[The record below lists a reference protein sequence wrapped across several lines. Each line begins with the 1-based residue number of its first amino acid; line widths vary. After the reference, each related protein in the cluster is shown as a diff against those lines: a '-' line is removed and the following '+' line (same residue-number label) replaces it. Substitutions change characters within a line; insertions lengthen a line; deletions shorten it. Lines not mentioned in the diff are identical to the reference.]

1 MPIRTIPF
9 QQIQGSHVEELRRR
23 EIREDRT
30 LDYKESMLLESRDH
44 KHELLKDVTAL
55 ANASGGTL
63 IYGVAEGEGDDRGLI
78 KDLPGLTI
86 DVDATHGV
94 VDNLLRDGVDER
106 ILGVLHKAVAKGD
119 GRYLYVIRVPPSS
132 LAPHMVTIGPQ
143 RFYLRGNTASD
154 PMNARQIKEVALR
167 TSSAED
173 RALAIV
179 VERRGL
185 LRQRAEKRRNQNG
198 TPVAEKDH
206 AVLHVVPFFPRPGGW
221 GLADKNVTERLMEV
235 PAFGF
240 RQQYTEPRY
249 AHEGCIACSID
260 ATSRSSGAEPSSFI
274 STTFLS
280 ECAWTRR
287 WSFVRGGWN
296 RR

>member
-9 QQIQGSHVEELRRR
+9 QQIQASHVEELRRR

-44 KHELLKDVTAL
+44 KHELLKDVMAL

-132 LAPHMVTIGPQ
+132 LAPHMVTIG
-143 RFYLRGNTASD
+143 LSGS
-154 PMNARQIKEVALR
+154 
-167 TSSAED
+167 TSEAIP
-173 RALAIV
+173 LAI
-179 VERRGL
+179 R
-185 LRQRAEKRRNQNG
+185 
-198 TPVAEKDH
+198 
-206 AVLHVVPFFPRPGGW
+206 
-221 GLADKNVTERLMEV
+221 
-235 PAFGF
+235 
-240 RQQYTEPRY
+240 
-249 AHEGCIACSID
+249 
-260 ATSRSSGAEPSSFI
+260 
-274 STTFLS
+274 
-280 ECAWTRR
+280 
-287 WSFVRGGWN
+287 
-296 RR
+296 